1 MSTSGLSVSAGCRGG
16 QSLEALLKMSASQL
30 RHADIAE
37 MNLLCAT
44 GLPGAENLSVGRC
57 LATLDAWARR
67 VRRET
72 DRHLYRF
79 RQAPAEFSHSEGYF
93 RMLMLVTVLQQDF
106 GVRYNPDRIRGIDFR
121 DSRDL
126 FIHGLLD
133 EPHTGTCASM
143 PVLYVAAG
151 RRLGY
156 PLKLVLTHGH
166 IFARWEGAD
175 GRDRFNV
182 ECASRGMLSFP
193 DEYYTTWPTA
203 LTDEQV
209 RRGRYLLSLGAA
221 EELAVFVESRGHCL
235 LDNGRI
241 REARM
246 AYEHACRLDP
256 LSPGH
261 WTWLD
266 DARVREASRVADGG
280 NLSTFSNWG
289 CSMTISCLPI
299 ANSTLSAGPVRAF
312 PLDSTRYRNY
322 HPTLGRWIE
331 RDPAGYVRM
340 GLCEYAA
347 SAPPGRVDP
356 LGLMDKF
363 DTPDKIWN
371 QLGVKLEEPSDR
383 AMDGEISSK
392 KGLQTGVNWNVC
404 VGKGVK
410 PGTAKDVQVYYHE
423 TVAIIG
429 TRFTPLGSGEGGMA
443 SGGEPAYFPPPW
455 DQAEAERTG
464 KEYKGPKYKYTPIGL
479 KTGWHNL
486 ALMVEFAAYA
496 KMVKPGELSPCCYA
510 KSRWS
515 SVPSQPLEGANVA
528 APGSKTP
535 IPWQENL
542 REMIAWM
549 CKCESEGSTEP
560 YNYHYDTGEVG
571 WLDKERFTTTI
582 GLKCVGKKVIVDAF
596 AMEYWD

>member
-1 MSTSGLSVSAGCRGG
+1 LCHV
-16 QSLEALLKMSASQL
+16 
-30 RHADIAE
+30 DIAE

-44 GLPGAENLSVGRC
+44 GLPGAGNLSAGRC
-57 LATLDAWARR
+57 RATLDAWARQ

-79 RQAPAEFSHSEGYF
+79 RQAPAEFNHSEGYF

-126 FIHGLLD
+126 FIHGLLE

-151 RRLGY
+151 KRLGY

-193 DEYYTTWPTA
+193 DEYYKTWPTP

-241 REARM
+241 QEARM

-261 WTWLD
+261 WSWLE
-266 DARVREASRVADGG
+266 DARVREASLVPHGG
-280 NLSTFSNWG
+280 NLNTFSNWG

-299 ANSTLSAGPVRAF
+299 TNSTLSAEPARTF

-331 RDPAGYVRM
+331 RDRAYYDGPNMYEYAKDGPSDLVDPFGLKCMIVQGDPGTSLAGVQYADETKKWFEKTFKAVDECVELLKKFDEKTFGEIRDKGKVLFDGEKFNGTLAQYTDQVKREKESIYVRQVRGGPDALAWKTTEFVCLNREKYDFTVV
-340 GLCEYAA
+340 GLH
-347 SAPPGRVDP
+347 
-356 LGLMDKF
+356 
-363 DTPDKIWN
+363 
-371 QLGVKLEEPSDR
+371 GV
-383 AMDGEISSK
+383 
-392 KGLQTGVNWNVC
+392 
-404 VGKGVK
+404 
-410 PGTAKDVQVYYHE
+410 
-423 TVAIIG
+423 
-429 TRFTPLGSGEGGMA
+429 SGEGTVRINDVETNQA
-443 SGGEPAYFPPPW
+443 SYV
-455 DQAEAERTG
+455 TH
-464 KEYKGPKYKYTPIGL
+464 L
-479 KTGWHNL
+479 
-486 ALMVEFAAYA
+486 
-496 KMVKPGELSPCCYA
+496 
-510 KSRWS
+510 
-515 SVPSQPLEGANVA
+515 
-528 APGSKTP
+528 
-535 IPWQENL
+535 
-542 REMIAWM
+542 
-549 CKCESEGSTEP
+549 
-560 YNYHYDTGEVG
+560 
-571 WLDKERFTTTI
+571 
-582 GLKCVGKKVIVDAF
+582 KVIGAPARGLFEVVTCF
-596 AMEYWD
+596 ADGKGRTRIQVTHCTYRVEVEGIKVCAIEFVPAKAGGLSE

>member
-1 MSTSGLSVSAGCRGG
+1 MSTSGLLAPKESMDVKSLGG
-16 QSLEALLKMSASQL
+16 LLALSASQL
-30 RHADIAE
+30 RHTDTAE

-79 RQAPAEFSHSEGYF
+79 RQAPAEFNHSEGYF

-193 DEYYTTWPTA
+193 DAYYKTWPTP

-209 RRGRYLLSLGAA
+209 RKGRYLMSLGET

-261 WTWLD
+261 WSWLE
-266 DARVREASRVADGG
+266 DARVREAPRPPGG
-280 NLSTFSNWG
+280 DNWKTFSNWG

-299 ANSTLSAGPVRAF
+299 ANSTLSAEPVRTF

-322 HPTLGRWIE
+322 HPTLGRWIQ
-331 RDPAGYVRM
+331 RDPAGYVDGANLHQYAGAAPLSHGDPS
-340 GLCEYAA
+340 GLYGLQQHFGDTENQALEAGFCEQAA
-347 SAPPGRVDP
+347 FDIADADQDWDEHGRDAFTQGV
-356 LGLMDKF
+356 F
-363 DTPDKIWN
+363 SF
-371 QLGVKLEEPSDR
+371 LGV
-383 AMDGEISSK
+383 
-392 KGLQTGVNWNVC
+392 GLL
-404 VGKGVK
+404 
-410 PGTAKDVQVYYHE
+410 
-423 TVAIIG
+423 
-429 TRFTPLGSGEGGMA
+429 FGSGET
-443 SGGEPAYFPPPW
+443 YQTHFPGAGPPVLW
-455 DQAEAERTG
+455 APQNPVVPGLGNAHVQNLLDQATDSCELEDIGRALHALQDSYAHAGQPTLGGHPSGRPLIDPENGRVVYSGVGDQRLDDPAWDRGSYAACQDDIAEA
-464 KEYKGPKYKYTPIGL
+464 
-479 KTGWHNL
+479 L
-486 ALMVEFAAYA
+486 ADIYDACSCILC
-496 KMVKPGELSPCCYA
+496 P
-510 KSRWS
+510 
-515 SVPSQPLEGANVA
+515 EG
-528 APGSKTP
+528 
-535 IPWQENL
+535 
-542 REMIAWM
+542 
-549 CKCESEGSTEP
+549 
-560 YNYHYDTGEVG
+560 
-571 WLDKERFTTTI
+571 
-582 GLKCVGKKVIVDAF
+582 
-596 AMEYWD
+596 